1 MNHKVRFFDNDTY
14 YLGIDGTLPFHICQ
28 TNGVNVS
35 NIKINKELCNALNK
49 TLTSFEI
56 NLAKAKNRAKVT
68 CKQSFVIADPKNTLE
83 KFVVININLAEA
95 NNEMNWMINLHSND
109 YLIGITQGGVN
120 AIKSILNQ
128 IDGLECH
135 PTFGKYNGI
144 ELTNVIPDPT
154 IMTEEVCYVLTKE
167 IIHEYAK
174 DTAFM
179 AKNNKLFVFDKLTG
193 ELTKV
198 TTEEPEEEISEVLPE
213 EEVTIEE
220 EPEVV
225 SEVQE
230 EVEEIEEEV
239 IEEAVVPK
247 HPTEEEEEVEII
259 PYLYKEGQLFKI
271 DNEGNIIEAL
281 EDINIVDK
289 DQIFRLPES
298 NDHLVIKDSMEV
310 FIYSND
316 KYEYLGYPIYGTI
329 DENPAESIQPD
340 EVFFIK
346 DGDEYLSAYWY
357 EGKDLVE
364 KDLPVYE
371 TDKYVMCHN
380 ALVYVYPNEYI
391 GEVTGMEF
399 EPVTSMPVIIDEGGK

>member
-14 YLGIDGTLPFHICQ
+14 YLGTDGTLPFHICQ

-109 YLIGITQGGVN
+109 SLIGITQGGVN

-154 IMTEEVCYVLTKE
+154 TMTEDVCYVLTKE
-167 IIHEYAK
+167 IIQEYAK

-179 AKNNKLFVFDKLTG
+179 AKNNKLYVFDKLTG

-198 TTEEPEEEISEVLPE
+198 TTEEPEEEIPEVLPE
-213 EEVTIEE
+213 EE
-220 EPEVV
+220 
-225 SEVQE
+225 
-230 EVEEIEEEV
+230 EV
-239 IEEAVVPK
+239 IEEELPKEEVAEVPA
-247 HPTEEEEEVEII
+247 PVEEEVTPE
-259 PYLYKEGQLFKI
+259 PVEEEVAEELPEGDTRYLYKDGQLYNL
-271 DNEGNIIEAL
+271 DAEGNATL
-281 EDINIVDK
+281 STDDINIVDK
-289 DQIFRLPES
+289 DGFFENPET
-298 NDHLVIKDSMEV
+298 NEHVVIKDNYEV
-310 FIYSND
+310 FIFNNG
-316 KYEYLGYPIYGTI
+316 KYTYLGYSIYGTI
-329 DENPAESIQPD
+329 EDDPAENFTPG
-340 EVFFIK
+340 EVFFVK
-346 DGDEYLSAYWY
+346 DENEYLSVYWY
-357 EGKDLVE
+357 DAENIVE
-364 KDLPVYE
+364 KDIPVYE
-371 TDKYVMCHN
+371 TDKYVKCEGE
-380 ALVYVYPNEYI
+380 LVYTYPNEYI
-391 GEVTGMEF
+391 GEVTGLDI
-399 EPVTSMPVIIDEGGK
+399 EPVFNMMVIIDEGGK

>member
-14 YLGIDGTLPFHICQ
+14 YLGTDGTLPFHICQ

-109 YLIGITQGGVN
+109 SLIGITQGGIN

-154 IMTEEVCYVLTKE
+154 TMTEDVCYVLTKE
-167 IIHEYAK
+167 IIQEYAK

-179 AKNNKLFVFDKLTG
+179 AKNNKLFIFDKVTG

-198 TTEEPEEEISEVLPE
+198 GNDEEEIPE
-213 EEVTIEE
+213 IQEDEVTIEE

-230 EVEEIEEEV
+230 EVEEIKEEV

-247 HPTEEEEEVEII
+247 NPTEEEEEVRIN
-259 PYLYKEGQLFKI
+259 PYLYKEGRLFKL
-271 DNEGNIIEAL
+271 DDEGNIIEAL

-289 DQIFRLPES
+289 DQFFEVPEN

-310 FIYSND
+310 FIYSNA
-316 KYEYLGYPIYGTI
+316 KYKYLGYPIYGTI

-357 EGKDLVE
+357 EGKNLVE

-371 TDKYVMCHN
+371 TDKYVKCEG
-380 ALVYVYPNEYI
+380 ALVYTYPNEYV
-391 GEVTGMEF
+391 GEVTGLDI
-399 EPVTSMPVIIDEGGK
+399 EPVFHMMVIIDEGGK

>member
-14 YLGIDGTLPFHICQ
+14 YLGTDGTLPFHICQ

-109 YLIGITQGGVN
+109 SLIGITQGGVN

-154 IMTEEVCYVLTKE
+154 TMTEDVCYVLTKE
-167 IIHEYAK
+167 IIEEYAK

-179 AKNNKLFVFDKLTG
+179 AKNNKLFIFDKVTG

-198 TTEEPEEEISEVLPE
+198 GNDEEEIPE
-213 EEVTIEE
+213 IQEDEVTIEE

-230 EVEEIEEEV
+230 EEVEEIKEEV

-247 HPTEEEEEVEII
+247 HPTEEEEEVRIN
-259 PYLYKEGQLFKI
+259 PYLYKEGRLFKL
-271 DNEGNIIEAL
+271 DDEGNIIEAL

-289 DQIFRLPES
+289 DQFFEVPEN

-310 FIYSND
+310 FIYSNA
-316 KYEYLGYPIYGTI
+316 KYKYLGFPIYGTI

-371 TDKYVMCHN
+371 TDKYVKCEG
-380 ALVYVYPNEYI
+380 ALVYTYPNEYV
-391 GEVTGMEF
+391 GEVTGLDI
-399 EPVTSMPVIIDEGGK
+399 EPVFHMMVIIDEGGK